1 MQSGLFQTPLKIV
14 PGAPLRAPL
23 YCSQLCEFRPGL
35 LFSPALMG
43 PEILRLLCPKNFSQT
58 SPMQLTLISTFIY
71 MYLCI
76 RTWRIQPAKP
86 FFYLHCLYGVFSF
99 FIFLSL
105 ILNLLLNQPQL
116 LQRVFDFH
124 HRVHKTWS
132 ILASLIHF
140 SM

>member
-1 MQSGLFQTPLKIV
+1 MDFSRPPQNCSWCPSESSILLLK
-14 PGAPLRAPL
+14 ALRVSP
-23 YCSQLCEFRPGL
+23 RPSF
-35 LFSPALMG
+35 FSSPVG

-76 RTWRIQPAKP
+76 RTWRIRPAKP